1 MITFD
6 DLLVIKKNEIP
17 VLEVSKLNDLSFSD
31 YNDMVVDFYE
41 TIFDN
46 YWTNKD
52 IQVKFKLSKAEISY
66 TFAQALM
73 QLIFWLANKKYNI
86 PITHECVVDTRS
98 LESKKLKRNCEY
110 LALLLTKTMRSAE
123 KKTELMSFLFTN
135 VLEWAYKIGKNAC
148 YPQAFTLSLQDISNL
163 ANRNPEFNKLLHVH
177 LNENMSIEDT
187 EKNIV
192 QAQKDIERII
202 TSDKHNELYP
212 YIMSNKLNKVQLA
225 QILYQAG
232 YRSDID
238 KKLLPK
244 PTNTSFLNGYQTA
257 SHYINE
263 CMVGRDAEL
272 TKKNIVRKSGDFS
285 RKTDL
290 LTINLHINY
299 DVEDCGTLHTVFFDV
314 KTPFHLRM
322 ILSKY
327 IVLENG
333 KLHEVTDKDTDLIGK
348 RVRLR
353 SHICCALNNV
363 RDNPNGDG
371 KEYVC
376 KTCYGARADY
386 IRETVIGGLPSIE
399 AINPLSNK
407 AMSAKHQVTSKVIG
421 IANSI
426 LSKFFKIEGDEVY
439 LRPELEYKDS
449 YIIINKEY
457 EEALNGEFDD
467 EENIDLMDIYLVR
480 KNKQNPSENER
491 YKLDEENNGLAIMF
505 SEELIENKKS
515 IFKIPPDSEYM
526 YLMLDKVDTD
536 VPIFNLLYGNEDVS
550 YYLKQLIALIDG
562 SKIKSYKS
570 FGDVL
575 NQFTEIMYMA
585 NINSGIMALETIIS
599 KLVRDRNN
607 TMFRPDFSGEFVDF
621 VFVRLTDAVVCSP
634 SFIMGISFRDL
645 FKQLSTHATFNKHG
659 QSPYDPFFR
668 TTKGRVKDENKSNG
682 KSIKDKI
689 K

>member
-1 MITFD
+1 MTTFD
-6 DLLVIKKNEIP
+6 DLLIIKKNETPI
-17 VLEVSKLNDLSFSD
+17 LEVSKLNNLSYQD
-31 YNDMVVDFYE
+31 YDDMVVDFYE

-46 YWTNKD
+46 YWVNKD
-52 IQVKFKLSKAEISY
+52 IQVKFKLSKSEILF
-66 TFAQALM
+66 TFSQALM
-73 QLIFWLANKKYNI
+73 ELIFWSANKKYNI
-86 PITHECVVDTRS
+86 PITHEHVVDTRS
-98 LESKKLKRNCEY
+98 LDSKKLKKNCEY
-110 LALLLTKTMRSAE
+110 LALLLTKNMRSADE
-123 KKTELMSFLFTN
+123 KTELMSFLFTN
-135 VLEWAYKIGKNAC
+135 VIEWAYKIGKNSC

-163 ANRNPEFNKLLHVH
+163 ANRNPEFNRLLHVH
-177 LNENMSIEDT
+177 LDENMSIEDT
-187 EKNIV
+187 ERSIV

-202 TSDKHNELYP
+202 TTDKHNELYP
-212 YIMSNKLNKVQLA
+212 YLMSNKLNRVQLA

-232 YRSDID
+232 YRSNID

-299 DVEDCGTLHTVFFDV
+299 DVEDCGTLHTVYYDV
-314 KTPFHLRM
+314 KSPFHLRM

-327 IVLENG
+327 IVLGNG
-333 KLHEVTDKDTDLIGK
+333 KLHEVTMDDTDLIGK
-348 RVRLR
+348 RVQLR

-386 IRETVIGGLPSIE
+386 IRGTVIGGLPSIE

-421 IANSI
+421 IADST
-426 LSKFFKIEGDEVY
+426 LSKFFNIEGDEVY
-439 LRPELEYKDS
+439 LKPEIEYDDS
-449 YIIINKEY
+449 YIIISKEY
-457 EEALNGEFDD
+457 EEALNGELDD
-467 EENIDLMDIYLVR
+467 EENIDLMDIYLVK
-480 KNKQNPSENER
+480 KNKQNPSESER
-491 YKLDEENNGLAIMF
+491 YKLDEENIGLSIMF
-505 SEELIENKKS
+505 SEEIIEDKKN
-515 IFKIPPDSEYM
+515 IFRIPQDSEYM
-526 YLMLDKVDTD
+526 YLMLNKVDTD

-550 YYLKQLIALIDG
+550 YYLKQLISLIDG
-562 SKIKSYKS
+562 SKIRNYKT

-575 NQFTEIMYMA
+575 NQFTEIMSMA
-585 NINSGIMALETIIS
+585 NINSGIMALETIVS

-607 TMFRPDFSGEFVDF
+607 TLFRPDFSGETVDF
-621 VFVRLTDAVVCSP
+621 VFVRLTDAVVYSP

-645 FKQLSTHATFNKHG
+645 FKQFASHTTFNKQG
-659 QSPYDPFFR
+659 KSPYDPFFK
-668 TTKGRVKDENKSNG
+668 TTKGRVKDEENNS
-682 KSIKDKI
+682 KSIRKKI

>member
-1 MITFD
+1 MTTFD
-6 DLLVIKKNEIP
+6 DLLDVTKNEIP
-17 VLEVSKLNDLSFSD
+17 ILQVSKLDKLSFQE
-31 YNDMVVDFYE
+31 YEDMVVDFYE

-52 IQVKFKLSKAEISY
+52 IKVKFKISKSEVEF
-66 TFAQALM
+66 TFAQALL
-73 QLIFWLANKKYNI
+73 QLIFWLGNKKYNL
-86 PITHECVVDTRS
+86 PITYECFVDTRS
-98 LESKKLKRNCEY
+98 LESKKLKKNCEY
-110 LALLLTKTMRSAE
+110 LALLLIKNMRSSE
-123 KKTELMSFLFTN
+123 KKTEFMSYLFTT
-135 VLEWAYKIGKNAC
+135 VLEWAYKIGKNSC

-163 ANRNPEFNKLLHVH
+163 ANRNPEFNRLLHVH
-177 LNENMSIEDT
+177 LDENMSVEDT
-187 EKNIV
+187 ERNIV

-202 TSDKHNELYP
+202 SEDKHNELYP
-212 YIMSNKLNKVQLA
+212 YIKSNKLNKMQLA

-232 YRSDID
+232 YRSNID

-290 LTINLHINY
+290 LTINLHIDYN
-299 DVEDCGTLHTVFFDV
+299 VEDCGTLHTVFYDV

-333 KLHEVTDKDTDLIGK
+333 KLHEVTEEDTDLIGK

-363 RDNPNGDG
+363 RNNVNGDG

-376 KTCYGARADY
+376 KTCYGARSEY
-386 IRETVIGGLPSIE
+386 IREAVIGGLPSIE

-407 AMSAKHQVTSKVIG
+407 AMSAKHQVTSKVIS
-421 IANSI
+421 ISNST

-439 LRPELEYKDS
+439 LRPEVEYKES
-449 YIIINKEY
+449 YILISKEY

-467 EENIDLMDIYLVR
+467 EENVDLMDIYLVK
-480 KNKQNPSENER
+480 KNPTNNETER
-491 YKLDEENNGLAIMF
+491 FKLDEENNGLAIMF
-505 SEELIENKKS
+505 SEELVENKKKV
-515 IFKIPPDSEYM
+515 FKIPPDSEYM
-526 YLMLDKVDTD
+526 YLMLSKVDTD

-562 SKIKSYKS
+562 SKIKQYKS

-585 NINSGIMALETIIS
+585 NINSGIMALETIVH

-607 TMFRPDFSGEFVDF
+607 IMFRPDFSKESVDF
-621 VFVRLTDAVVCSP
+621 IFVRLTDAVVYSP

-645 FKQLSTHATFNKHG
+645 FKQFASHTTFSKHG

-668 TTKGRVKDENKSNG
+668 TSKGRIETKDDNK
-682 KSIKDKI
+682 KSIARKI

>member
-6 DLLVIKKNEIP
+6 DLLIIKKSEIP
-17 VLEVSKLNDLSFSD
+17 ILEISKLNDLSFQE
-31 YNDMVVDFYE
+31 YEDMVVDFYE

-46 YWTNKD
+46 YWVNKD
-52 IQVKFKLSKAEISY
+52 IQVKFKLSKAEILM
-66 TFAQALM
+66 TFSQALM
-73 QLIFWLANKKYNI
+73 ELIFWLANKKYNL
-86 PITHECVVDTRS
+86 PITHECIVDTRS
-98 LESKKLKRNCEY
+98 LESKKLKKNCEY
-110 LALLLTKTMRSAE
+110 LALSLTKNMRSAE

-135 VLEWAYKIGKNAC
+135 VIEWAYKIGKNSC

-163 ANRNPEFNKLLHVH
+163 ANRNPEFNRLLHVH
-177 LNENMSIEDT
+177 LDENMSIEET
-187 EKNIV
+187 ERNIV
-192 QAQKDIERII
+192 QAQKDIERIV

-212 YIMSNKLNKVQLA
+212 YLMSNKLNRVQLA

-232 YRSDID
+232 YRSNID

-244 PTNTSFLNGYQTA
+244 PTNTSFLNGYQSA

-290 LTINLHINY
+290 LTINLHIDY
-299 DVEDCGTLHTVFFDV
+299 DTEDCGTLHTVSYDV
-314 KTPFHLRM
+314 KTPFHLNM

-327 IVLENG
+327 IVLPNG
-333 KLHEVTDKDTDLIGK
+333 KLHEVTKEDTDLIGK
-348 RVRLR
+348 RVQLR

-363 RDNPNGDG
+363 RNNPKGDG

-386 IRETVIGGLPSIE
+386 IRGTVIGGLPAVE

-421 IANSI
+421 IADSV
-426 LSKFFKIEGDEVY
+426 LSKFFIIDGDEVY
-439 LRPELEYKDS
+439 LKPEIEYEDS
-449 YIIINKEY
+449 YIIISKEY

-467 EENIDLMDIYLVR
+467 EENIDLMDIYLVK
-480 KNKQNPSENER
+480 KNKQNPTEVER
-491 YKLDEENNGLAIMF
+491 FRLDEENSGLAIMF
-505 SEELIENKKS
+505 SEELIENKKNV
-515 IFKIPPDSEYM
+515 FKIPPDSEYM
-526 YLMLDKVDTD
+526 YLMLNKIDTD

-550 YYLKQLIALIDG
+550 YYLKQLISLIDG
-562 SKIKSYKS
+562 SKIRNYKT

-575 NQFTEIMYMA
+575 NQFTEIMSMA
-585 NINSGIMALETIIS
+585 NINSGIMALETIVS

-607 TMFRPDFSGEFVDF
+607 TLFRPDFSGETVDF
-621 VFVRLTDAVVCSP
+621 VFVRLTDAIVYSP

-645 FKQLSTHATFNKHG
+645 FKQFSSHTTFSKHG
-659 QSPYDPFFR
+659 KSPYDPFFR
-668 TTKGRVKDENKSNG
+668 TTKGRVKDEENNS
-682 KSIKDKI
+682 KSIRKKI